1 MYSYTNSNIIILI
14 IVQIHILNGLHILQ
28 QTLGK

>member
-1 MYSYTNSNIIILI
+1 MSSYTNSNIIILI

-28 QTLGK
+28 QTFGK